1 MNDYEELLTR
11 LKDIDLVNQIGGLL
25 GWDQEVLMPPKA
37 ASLRAEQLSW
47 ISRTGH
53 EKLTNP
59 RIGELL
65 KALEERN
72 DLDEI
77 QMGNIRLARDSYDKA
92 TKLPTNFVAE
102 MAMHK
107 SKSQISWTRA
117 RAENDF
123 SIFRDDLVKMVEMS
137 RQKADYLGYDDVRYD
152 ALLDLYESGLTVSKV
167 DPLFIGLRENVA
179 PLVKR
184 VIEKGKKPDM
194 SWIHDNTWGKEGQEG
209 LSQSISEA
217 IGFDFQAGR
226 RDASTHPFCG
236 GPNPDDVR
244 WTTRYDETDPFG
256 SLYGSMHETGHGLYE
271 QGRPRH
277 LDFQPAGSAN
287 GLGVHES
294 QSRLWENQIGR
305 SREFCEW
312 SLPIWKEH
320 FPEQM
325 KGVSAEDLWRS
336 VNFVEPSLIRVEA
349 DEATYNLHIMIR
361 YEIEKKLISGEIEV
375 DDLPDVWDDMYEEF
389 LGIRAPNRTQG
400 VLQDI
405 HWSFGAFGYFPTY
418 TLGNLYSAQLLNA
431 ARKELPNHDEQIRN
445 GDFQPLL
452 EWMRENVHSR
462 GSIIEPSALIK
473 EATGDNPSPDDF
485 VKYLQEKVE
494 YLYELTP

>member
-194 SWIHDNTWGKEGQEG
+194 SWIHDNTWSKEGQEG

-312 SLPIWKEH
+312 SLPIWKKH

-473 EATGDNPSPDDF
+473 EATGDAPSPDDF